1 MGKIADK
8 MTEMIASR
16 IEMEKQSVEEQAK
29 ITTEALMAQVEAG
42 EFQHLSQS
50 ALVTCT
56 MTCVRYQKKELAE
69 LYEHTIK
76 ETLRNKG
83 INLADFLWQD
93 SFGKAVILIVILKF

>member
-1 MGKIADK
+1 MERIADK

-16 IEMEKQSVEEQAK
+16 IEIERQSVERQAK
-29 ITTEALMAQVEAG
+29 ITAGALIAQVEAD
-42 EFQHLSQS
+42 EFQHLSES

-56 MTCVRYQKKELAE
+56 MKCVRYQKKEQAE
-69 LYEHTIK
+69 LYKHIIT

-93 SFGKAVILIVILKF
+93 SIGNTVILIVTLSF

>member
-1 MGKIADK
+1 MERIADK

-16 IEMEKQSVEEQAK
+16 IERERKSVETQAK
-29 ITTEALMAQVEAG
+29 ITAEALMAQVEAD

-56 MTCVRYQKKELAE
+56 MKCVRYQKEELAE
-69 LYEHTIK
+69 FYKHIIT

-83 INLADFLWQD
+83 INLSDFLWED
-93 SFGKAVILIVILKF
+93 SFGNTVILIVILSF